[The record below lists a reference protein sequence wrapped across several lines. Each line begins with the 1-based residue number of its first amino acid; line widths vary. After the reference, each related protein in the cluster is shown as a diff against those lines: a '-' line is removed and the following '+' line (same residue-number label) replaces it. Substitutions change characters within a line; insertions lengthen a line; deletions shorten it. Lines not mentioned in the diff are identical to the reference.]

1 MIKKN
6 KFIRIACIMLL
17 FILPVL
23 VGCKKISTD
32 NLSLNVDTDVF
43 SAPTMLIFENA
54 KAGAANQPLEF
65 SVAVSG
71 QDKDKVVSGLGTQ
84 KFEVHDGWL
93 ALNLVKGVEPSLTNP
108 IRFVVTAKI
117 NGFEDVRKEI
127 TLVSKDELSV
137 AIQVIEK
144 GNLPAGIAEETKSYK
159 LNAGALSSSE
169 TFSTLPENGT
179 TETATLTFSAET
191 KLRDKDNNL
200 ISGDSLRAKVRY
212 YDVSEES
219 VRVFP
224 GGLSPQNVLD
234 KNGKEITGGV
244 NFFTAGLMDID
255 MSVGGK
261 EVKYFDKPVQ
271 AEMKLNEMQD
281 NFSTGQ
287 KVKVGD
293 FIPVWSLDEVTG
305 QWKEE
310 MKAIVVETPN
320 GGLSAKFEIT
330 HLSAWNLDW
339 GWSFFG
345 SYGDAG
351 GALDVKIAASWSNPT
366 GNYEVTLKS
375 PNGGYLGALHSTPI
389 FNGFVAHFE
398 RTPNIPLAYI
408 EIYDNLTGKLVKKS
422 DLFNPGTK
430 GSLEIKMD
438 EIVGME
444 YIDIE
449 LTYSLVCTKNPK
461 VKPNSSTWISIT
473 DLETNKSQRYYTGIT
488 SNKLKKGGLN
498 IRLVNGRKY
507 KVSTV
512 GIDGKL
518 ISCEATFD
526 IKNLQYQNIKG
537 LVVKKLVY
545 DPSTKK
551 VIVDCEYTT
560 DKC

>member
-1 MIKKN
+1 MKKN
-6 KFIRIACIMLL
+6 KFIRIFCLLLL
-17 FILPVL
+17 FILPML

-65 SVAVSG
+65 SVLVSG
-71 QDKDKVVSGLGTQ
+71 PDKDKVVSGLGTQ

-117 NGFEDVRKEI
+117 NGFEDISKEI

-144 GNLPAGIAEETKSYK
+144 GNLPTGIAEESRSFK
-159 LNAGALSSSE
+159 LNAGALNGTE
-169 TFSTLPENGT
+169 VFNTMPENGVN
-179 TETATLTFSAET
+179 ETASLTFSSGT
-191 KLRDKDNNL
+191 KFLDKDKNL

-234 KNGKEITGGV
+234 KNGKAITGGV

-255 MSVGGK
+255 MNVGGK
-261 EVKYFDKPVQ
+261 EVKSFDKPVQ

-281 NFSTGQ
+281 NFSTGH
-287 KVKVGD
+287 KVKIGD
-293 FIPVWSLDEVTG
+293 SIPVWSLNEETR

-310 MKAIVVETPN
+310 KKAIVIETPS

-339 GWSFFG
+339 GWSYFG

-351 GALDVKIAASWSNPT
+351 GALDVKIAASWTNPT
-366 GNYEVTLKS
+366 GNYEVTLRS
-375 PNGGYLGALHSTPI
+375 PNGGYLGALHSTTI
-389 FNGFVAHFE
+389 FNGFVARFA

-438 EIVGME
+438 EIVGVE
-444 YIDIE
+444 YIDIA
-449 LTYSLVCTKNPK
+449 LTYALVCTKNPK

-473 DLETNKSQRYYTGIT
+473 DLETKKSQRYFTGST
-488 SNKLKKGGLN
+488 SNKLQKGRLD

-518 ISCEATFD
+518 ISCEAIFD

-537 LVVKKLVY
+537 LVVRKLVY
-545 DPSTKK
+545 DPSIKK

>member
-6 KFIRIACIMLL
+6 KFIRIACILLL
-17 FILPVL
+17 FILPIL
-23 VGCKKISTD
+23 VGCKKISTN

-54 KAGAANQPLEF
+54 KAGAVNQPLEF

-117 NGFEDVRKEI
+117 NGFEDVSKEI

-144 GNLPAGIAEETKSYK
+144 GNLPTGIAEVSKSFK
-159 LNAGALSSSE
+159 LNAGVFDVSE
-169 TFSTLPENGT
+169 VLMTTPVNGT
-179 TETATLTFSAET
+179 NETAKLTLNAGT
-191 KLRDKDNNL
+191 KFRDEDNNL
-200 ISGDSLRAKVRY
+200 ISGDLLSADVRY
-212 YDVSEES
+212 YSTSDES
-219 VRVFP
+219 VSVFP

-234 KNGKEITGGV
+234 KNGKAITGGV

-255 MSVGGK
+255 MNIGGK
-261 EVKYFDKPVQ
+261 EVKSFDKPVQ
-271 AEMKLNEMQD
+271 AEMKLNPMQD
-281 NFSTGQ
+281 NFSNGQ
-287 KVKVGD
+287 IVKVGD
-293 FIPVWSLDEVTG
+293 SIPVWSLNEETR

-310 MKAIVVETPN
+310 KKAIVIETPS

-339 GWSFFG
+339 GWSYFG

-351 GALDVKIAASWSNPT
+351 GALDVKIAASWSNPS
-366 GNYEVTLKS
+366 GNYEVTLRS
-375 PNGGYLGALHSTPI
+375 PNGGYLGALHSTTI
-389 FNGFVAHFE
+389 FNGFVARFA

-408 EIYDNLTGKLVKKS
+408 EIYDKLTGKSVKKS

-461 VKPNSSTWISIT
+461 VKPNSSTWISIK
-473 DLETNKSQRYYTGIT
+473 DLETNKSQRYYTGKT
-488 SNKLKKGGLN
+488 SNKTTKGRLD